1 MVMALEEILMTET
14 TKKSIMSCPSFLT
27 LPSWATFY
35 YYTQSRESLITLY
48 EELLDDGFRC
58 LEQPHE
64 VLCGAS
70 FCAKLMDKAGHHL
83 LLRSK

>member
-1 MVMALEEILMTET
+1 MTKNT
-14 TKKSIMSCPSFLT
+14 LLSCPSFID
-27 LPSWATFY
+27 LPSWATFFY
-35 YYTQSRESLITLY
+35 YASSRDSLIALY
-48 EELLDDGFRC
+48 ESLLDDGFHC

-70 FCAKLMDKAGHHL
+70 FIAKLVDQKGRHI